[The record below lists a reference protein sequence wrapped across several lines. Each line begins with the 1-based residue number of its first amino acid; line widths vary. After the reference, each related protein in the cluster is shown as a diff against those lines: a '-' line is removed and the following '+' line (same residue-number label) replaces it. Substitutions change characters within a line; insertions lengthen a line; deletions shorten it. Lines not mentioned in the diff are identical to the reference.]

1 MKITGK
7 IEGIFSHALALDQN
21 GGLRNT
27 IYGLGKKVYILNYDH
42 TVLLRFTFPK
52 GERLEFDPP
61 VSFKANDYDSNEFEQ
76 VGDKIIFTSEKN
88 GWLRT
93 KTCGTT
99 ELTPMD
105 VEELWNKYTEDISD
119 HRVEMN
125 IDSGVRELLD
135 GNLSHIEF
143 AAEPGE
149 EVKLLQRNIYSGQI
163 IEVEKTGT
171 KPKDGEALGI
181 DSAIAENGV
190 GPFALKTGD
199 FNALFAF
206 TDSLKFSFPTT
217 GDGDF
222 VFVRAIKSNLP
233 YKGVIA
239 CCLYDEIIEIKE
251 AQTDGRRKKQKVRRS
266 K

>member
-27 IYGLGKKVYILNYDH
+27 IYGLGKKVYIMNYDH

-52 GERLEFDPP
+52 GDQLEFDPP
-61 VSFKANDYDSNEFEQ
+61 VSFKANDYDSDEFKQ

-99 ELTPMD
+99 ELTPME
-105 VEELWNKYTEDISD
+105 VEELWNKYTKDMNA
-119 HRVEMN
+119 HRVEMD
-125 IDSGVRELLD
+125 IDIGVRELLD
-135 GNLSHIEF
+135 DDLSHIEF
-143 AAEPGE
+143 AAKPGE

-163 IEVEKTGT
+163 IEVEKAGT
-171 KPKDGEALGI
+171 KEKKGESFGI
-181 DSAIAENGV
+181 GAAIANNGV

-199 FNALFAF
+199 FHALFSF
-206 TDSLKFSFPTT
+206 TDSLKFFFPTEE
-217 GDGDF
+217 DGDF
-222 VFVRAIKSNLP
+222 VFVKTIKSNLP
-233 YKGVIA
+233 FKGVIA
-239 CCLYDEIIEIKE
+239 CCLYDEIIKIKE
-251 AQTDGRRKKQKVRRS
+251 AQTDVPKKKLKRKG
-266 K
+266 